1 MPRVGL
7 VLGAGGVVGQS
18 YHAGVLAALEH
29 DFGWDPRTAE
39 VIVGTSAGSITGML
53 LRVGVPASELAA
65 WAVKAPLS
73 AEGQVL
79 HDIVGDEVPDFDP
92 FKAVELVRR
101 PPSLPGSQMLTRA
114 LLRPWKFRPLAA
126 ALALLAPG
134 TRDIAE
140 HLTALREV
148 ERHDWPQRDLWICA
162 VRRRDGR
169 RAVFGRP
176 GDPKA
181 PLHLAIAASCAV
193 PGYFTPVRIGHH
205 TYVDGGAHSP
215 TNAAILQRR
224 NLDLVI
230 VGSPMSGPV
239 GHRPDIYGALRWH
252 AARMARREVA
262 ALRRSCPNV
271 VVLRPGW
278 QEQAVMGNDFMARQR
293 LPEVVQ
299 QAFLST
305 GAYTATPQIRRTLE
319 HLLHAPP
326 PCKTASRCPSA
337 LASV

>member
-1 MPRVGL
+1 MPGVGL

-73 AEGQVL
+73 AEGQIL
-79 HDIVGDEVPDFDP
+79 HDIVGPEAPHFDP
-92 FKAVELVRR
+92 FRAAELVRR
-101 PPSLPGSQMLTRA
+101 PPSLPGSEMVLRA
-114 LLRPWKFRPLAA
+114 ALRPWRFRPLAA

-140 HLTALREV
+140 GLTALNEV
-148 ERHDWPQRDLWICA
+148 EGQEWPERDLWICA

-169 RAVFGRP
+169 RVVFGREGSP
-176 GDPKA
+176 EA

-193 PGYFTPVRIGHH
+193 PGYFAPVRIGDR

-215 TNAAILQRR
+215 TNAAVLRR
-224 NLDLVI
+224 RDLDLVI
-230 VGSPMSGPV
+230 VVSPMSGPA
-239 GHRPDIYGALRWH
+239 GRSPDVYAAVRWH
-252 AARMARREVA
+252 ARHLARREVA
-262 ALRRSCPNV
+262 ALHRSGPEV
-271 VVLRPGW
+271 VVLQPGPD
-278 QEQAVMGNDFMARQR
+278 EQRVMGNDFMAHHR
-293 LPEVVQ
+293 LDEIVQ
-299 QAFLST
+299 QSFLGT
-305 GAYTATPQIRRTLE
+305 GAYTARPQVRGTLE
-319 HLLHAPP
+319 RLLHDPP
-326 PCKTASRCPSA
+326 PPA
-337 LASV
+337 